1 MISGL
6 NQSNWINFLKYTKSN
21 VIDLDK
27 NEQVKTNIEAN
38 PKQDHQISMGN
49 LERLIRFRYGKK
61 IIRSQNQAFSG
72 DSSPKVINQQVD
84 YAAVDRWLK
93 KRERNDIRKKKILV
107 FEQLLEHKEV
117 ARSEFQKR

>member
-1 MISGL
+1 
-6 NQSNWINFLKYTKSN
+6 
-21 VIDLDK
+21 
-27 NEQVKTNIEAN
+27 VKTNIEAN